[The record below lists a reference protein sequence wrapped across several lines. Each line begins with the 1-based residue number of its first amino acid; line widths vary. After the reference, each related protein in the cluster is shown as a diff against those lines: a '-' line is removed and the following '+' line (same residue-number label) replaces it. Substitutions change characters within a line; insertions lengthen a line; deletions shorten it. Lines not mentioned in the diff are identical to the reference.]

1 MQRTRNELDAMTHAD
16 LVDRVLELQD
26 MLREGLAVR
35 ESLHAILNQVLAANE
50 EAVLHYADLGDD
62 APDEE
67 LEKKRAWAAA
77 RLAVADPQ
85 GAAKRRTHDD

>member
-67 LEKKRAWAAA
+67 REKKRAWAAA

-85 GAAKRRTHDD
+85 GAAKRRTYDD

>member
-85 GAAKRRTHDD
+85 GAAKRRTYDD